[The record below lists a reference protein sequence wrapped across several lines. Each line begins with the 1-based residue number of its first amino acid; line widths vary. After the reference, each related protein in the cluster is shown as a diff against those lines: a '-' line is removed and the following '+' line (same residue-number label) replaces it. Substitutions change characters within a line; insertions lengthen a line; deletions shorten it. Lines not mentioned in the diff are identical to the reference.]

1 MVESGRWRLGTC
13 LFSGWLLLAAS
24 CADEPLPPT
33 GTAATSSAAP
43 PVASLP
49 PLPRSSIAAVV
60 LRRQELGL
68 SDDQVRDLE
77 LRDQQREKEDAAVR
91 DEAEEKRKAAEART
105 APSAGGGGGAGNGS
119 GGPSGGMRGGGMGR
133 RGSRGGG
140 SSPPAHVITESSIE
154 DRMDANDTKAYLDAE
169 SASLTEGQKDR
180 AREIASEY
188 REKLYERRELLRAQA
203 AAK

>member
-1 MVESGRWRLGTC
+1 MC
-13 LFSGWLLLAAS
+13 LLSGWLLLAAS
-24 CADEPLPPT
+24 CADEPLPPPA
-33 GTAATSSAAP
+33 TAATSAAAA

-49 PLPRSSIAAVV
+49 LLPRSSIAAVV
-60 LRRQELGL
+60 LHREELGL

-91 DEAEEKRKAAEART
+91 DEVEEKQKAAKAAAS
-105 APSAGGGGGAGNGS
+105 APSTSGGGGAGTGS

-133 RGSRGGG
+133 RGARGGG
-140 SSPPAHVITESSIE
+140 ASPPAHVTTETSIE
-154 DRMDANDTKAYLDAE
+154 ERLDANDTKAYLDVE

>member
-1 MVESGRWRLGTC
+1 M
-13 LFSGWLLLAAS
+13 
-24 CADEPLPPT
+24 
-33 GTAATSSAAP
+33 
-43 PVASLP
+43 
-49 PLPRSSIAAVV
+49 
-60 LRRQELGL
+60 

-91 DEAEEKRKAAEART
+91 DEVEEKQKAAKA
-105 APSAGGGGGAGNGS
+105 ASASSTSGGPGAGTGS

-140 SSPPAHVITESSIE
+140 SPPPSHVISESSIE
-154 DRMDANDTKAYLDAE
+154 ERLDANDTKAYLDAE

>member
-1 MVESGRWRLGTC
+1 MC

-43 PVASLP
+43 LVASLP

-91 DEAEEKRKAAEART
+91 DEAEEKRKAAKAAS
-105 APSAGGGGGAGNGS
+105 APSTSGGPGAGTGS
-119 GGPSGGMRGGGMGR
+119 GGPSGGGRGGGMGGGMRGGGMGG
-133 RGSRGGG
+133 RGLRGGG
-140 SSPPAHVITESSIE
+140 SSAPAHGLSESSIE